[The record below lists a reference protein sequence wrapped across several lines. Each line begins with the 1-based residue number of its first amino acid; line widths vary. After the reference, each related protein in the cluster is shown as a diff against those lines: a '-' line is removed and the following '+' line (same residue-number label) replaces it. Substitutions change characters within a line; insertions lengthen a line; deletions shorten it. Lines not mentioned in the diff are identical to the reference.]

1 MPPSIDLD
9 WILNLD
15 KILDASIERF
25 PDLHIVK
32 TSLLKLSCWINFKSE
47 FWSKYLKGI
56 DIDPS
61 IAEVENSSFS
71 LTSIKRILLGFALY
85 KILKSSAL
93 ILLVSLF
100 FAQYFFYFFNAA
112 FDRSW
117 LNFEFR
123 QDSWS
128 FFRTFTRFT

>member
-15 KILDASIERF
+15 KILEAFSERF

-32 TSLLKLSCWINFKSE
+32 TSLFKLSFWINFKSDSL
-47 FWSKYLKGI
+47 FRWLKGI
-56 DIDPS
+56 EIDPS

-85 KILKSSAL
+85 KLLKSLAL
-93 ILLVSLF
+93 ILLIS
-100 FAQYFFYFFNAA
+100 
-112 FDRSW
+112 
-117 LNFEFR
+117 
-123 QDSWS
+123 
-128 FFRTFTRFT
+128 